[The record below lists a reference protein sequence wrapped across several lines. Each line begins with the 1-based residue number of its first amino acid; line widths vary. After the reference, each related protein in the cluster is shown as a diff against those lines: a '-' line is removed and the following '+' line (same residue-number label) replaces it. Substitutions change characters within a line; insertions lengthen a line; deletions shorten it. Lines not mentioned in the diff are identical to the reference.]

1 MYDRSYSNTFSFINS
16 IQYNETQAK
25 TGDIRGTSTA
35 KPLSR
40 VRLELSKT
48 SMVKKTVLPF
58 QDNKKSIFKLSAQ
71 SNPSCYKKR

>member
-16 IQYNETQAK
+16 IQYNETQAT

-40 VRLELSKT
+40 VRLRVIKNI
-48 SMVKKTVLPF
+48 
-58 QDNKKSIFKLSAQ
+58 DG
-71 SNPSCYKKR
+71 